1 MAIEFGRSRLM
12 SKNASGWLPSYTKQ
26 LAPHVVAR
34 YVTRNPHE
42 DASGRVLPAG
52 TFCLALRSPSGE
64 LCLLFR
70 RSDSDASGSGFTAV
84 WGHRNHGLVGI
95 EPNVVDPL
103 AENLANVTEICDWAT
118 RDALG
123 WACAGCPPAPCSY
136 EITMEEPEMDLSVDS
151 LSRVMGEMQAQQMQE
166 SIERDIGRLE
176 RELAES
182 ERSPLPGDDVGKK
195 DGG

>member
-26 LAPHVVAR
+26 LAPHMVVR

-70 RSDSDASGSGFTAV
+70 RSDSDAPGSGFTAV

-103 AENLANVTEICDWAT
+103 AENLANVTEICELST
-118 RDALG
+118 RHALG
-123 WACAGCPPAPCSY
+123 WVAAGCPPAPSSY
-136 EITMEEPEMDLSVDS
+136 EIAEEPEIDLSVDT
-151 LSRVMGEMQAQQMQE
+151 LSSVMAEMRAQQMQE
-166 SIERDIGRLE
+166 AIERDIGRLE
-176 RELAES
+176 REPSES
-182 ERSPLPGDDVGKK
+182 EGRQLSNENDEKK